1 MLDGFFGIENGKTFN
16 IRLKGITISSVQGKL
31 TVKNTAVELPALPLG
46 LRQPVALPI
55 GLMNIGSGPLRYTID
70 LDLLEAKHP
79 ELLRSG
85 AIRIQNG
92 SNNIPAWKKVNFV
105 IFFRPVRNH
114 PMSFPLNIKVFDYY
128 RQIQSIQME
137 ITASPTPTLDTAA
150 LEGFFKVDDDL
161 VTSEGL
167 LKEFDQGCYVSDDM
181 LDFRG
186 CRPHSVN
193 ERVIAL
199 ANPNEKE
206 SIEFWF
212 DGFELTHSKHI
223 TAVPNRGVIPAREVC
238 MVTFVYSQNEGPLFW
253 EGEIA
258 MSVRM
263 LGEGQTGRGRGV
275 GQSSIIAGEED
286 LLSPHG
292 HQGTKESVDA
302 QRLRTR
308 KLFLRVKVS
317 TDLSVA

>member
-1 MLDGFFGIENGKTFN
+1 MDGFFGIENGKTFN

-31 TVKNTAVELPALPLG
+31 TVKSTAIELPALPLG

-70 LDLLEAKHP
+70 VEQLEASQP

-85 AIRIQNG
+85 AIRFQNG
-92 SNNIPAWKKVNFV
+92 ANNIPAWKKVNFV
-105 IFFRPVRNH
+105 IFFRPVCH
-114 PMSFPLNIKVFDYY
+114 QTVSFPLDIKVFDYY
-128 RQIQSIQME
+128 RQIQSIRME
-137 ITASPTPTLDTAA
+137 VTASPTATLDTGA
-150 LEGFFKVDDDL
+150 LEAFFKVDDDL

-167 LKEFDQGCYVSDDM
+167 VKELDQGCYVSDDM

-193 ERVIAL
+193 ERVISL
-199 ANPNEKE
+199 ANPSEKE

-212 DGFELTHSKHI
+212 DGFDLTHSKHI
-223 TAVPNRGVIPAREVC
+223 TAVPNRGVIPARGVC
-238 MVTFVYSQNEGPLFW
+238 MVTFVYFQNEGPLFW

-263 LGEGQTGRGRGV
+263 FGEGQQGRGKARGH
-275 GQSSIIAGEED
+275 SAILAGED
-286 LLSPHG
+286 DPLSPHC
-292 HQGTKESVDA
+292 HQGTKESLDA

-317 TDLSVA
+317 TDLTVS